1 MPLGVAV
8 LIIGLICLLIVS
20 QRFRRVAA
28 VALGILVVVVLV
40 LVGWYEQNQAERKQK
55 REAAKTYI
63 KTSDIDLVDPR
74 VSFSSYNGRPDRM
87 TGRIRNNSRYALDSV
102 EVRLVFQDCS
112 AKNEC
117 ETVDEERVEIHAN
130 VPSGQ
135 SRDFDEYLTGSAIS
149 PKGRIAWS
157 YGTLSVSAHVD

>member
-28 VALGILVVVVLV
+28 VALGILLVGVLL
-40 LVGWYEQNQAERKQK
+40 LVGWYEENQHK
-55 REAAKTYI
+55 RDAAKTYI
-63 KTSDIDLVDPR
+63 KTNEIDLVDPR

-87 TGRIRNNSRYALDSV
+87 SGRIRNNSGYALDSV

-112 AKNEC
+112 PKNEC
-117 ETVDEERVEIHAN
+117 ETVDEQKVEIHAN
-130 VPSGQ
+130 IPSGQ
-135 SRDFDEYLTGSAIS
+135 SRDFDEYLFGSAIS
-149 PKGRIAWS
+149 PRGRIAWS
-157 YGTLSVSAHVD
+157 YQTISVSAHVD